1 MVSTALVLGSR
12 LVVRLLPVPL
22 GRLTTRGARREAHV
36 MPPPVQPSAPSA
48 FGGSDDEEPT
58 WEDAEWQ

>member
-22 GRLTTRGARREAHV
+22 GRLTTRGTREAPRV
-36 MPPPVQPSAPSA
+36 GLPTVQATAPSA
-48 FGGSDDEEPT
+48 LVAPDEEEPT

>member
-1 MVSTALVLGSR
+1 MVSAALVLGSR

-22 GRLTTRGARREAHV
+22 GRLTTRSTREVPRMVHPHRQA
-36 MPPPVQPSAPSA
+36 SAPSA
-48 FGGSDDEEPT
+48 LVVPDDEEPT